1 MDIVIKQVNKKDFTM
16 NIDGLKTIQDLKNKM
31 KNDLNLKTNKQMLI
45 YAGKELIDEKNISD
59 YNFQKGSTII
69 RYCKHTGG

>member
-1 MDIVIKQVNKKDFTM
+1 MDIIIKQVNRRDFTM
-16 NIDGLKTIQDLKNKM
+16 NIDGLKTIQDLKNKL

-69 RYCKHTGG
+69 RYCKNTGG